1 MNLIMLKNF
10 SNEMKCAMFAGSI
23 FLIFFTSSIVSV
35 ARGEAIADIDYRNTI
50 VDVNEELDPPGNMLS
65 NGQVPQAQNE
75 PTIGEAIQSDSPQIG
90 DPSPYWT
97 TRINI
102 WFQNLSN
109 FYNSILSV
117 LGI

>member
-10 SNEMKCAMFAGSI
+10 SHEMKCAMFAGSI
-23 FLIFFTSSIVSV
+23 FLIFFTSSLVSV
-35 ARGEAIADIDYRNTI
+35 ARGEAIAYEEAYSIP
-50 VDVNEELDPPGNMLS
+50 VDVNEEFYPPEAMPDPVGESL
-65 NGQVPQAQNE
+65 A
-75 PTIGEAIQSDSPQIG
+75 PTDPDVSDAIQPNDPQIG
-90 DPSPYWT
+90 DPSPFWA

-109 FYNSILSV
+109 FYDSILSV

>member
-10 SNEMKCAMFAGSI
+10 NHEMKCAMFAGSI
-23 FLIFFTSSIVSV
+23 FLIFFTSSIISV

-97 TRINI
+97 TSINI

-109 FYNSILSV
+109 FYDSILSV